1 MDNSNKIIWSAVFIL
16 LVFEAALGV
25 CQAGTVQ
32 SFPLPIA
39 ELKQVTQTWLSQVCH
54 DMSDRELEIG
64 IIQFT
69 CKRNDQQL
77 QVTLTPRSALATEI
91 AIRDAHNDSTAV
103 EFKDQLAAH
112 IDTYLNKAA
121 QKDGS
126 ATKNA
131 QTPATVLAKSDAVVC
146 IQSENEDS
154 SIQVSGFMID
164 QNGTIICTTHGLR
177 QFKTITF
184 SDSQGRVHEG
194 TVVKSDPQADLALIR
209 TTIKPRVHIS
219 LAKGK
224 RTLQKGAPVYAIGC
238 PGNQANTVTAGTVNK
253 PPVRAN
259 QLVYWQVNMKILPGS
274 SGSPV
279 FDSQGTLIGMIRG
292 RYREDNAI
300 GFLIPA
306 DRIKH
311 FIDEF

>member
-1 MDNSNKIIWSAVFIL
+1 MDNSDKIIIGILFVLFLIKVAPGGCHASA
-16 LVFEAALGV
+16 
-25 CQAGTVQ
+25 VQ

-39 ELKQVTQTWLSQVCH
+39 ELKQVTQQWLGQVCH
-54 DMSDRELEIG
+54 DISDRELEMG

-69 CKRNDQQL
+69 CKRNDQHL
-77 QVTLTPRSALATEI
+77 LLTLSPRSALATEI
-91 AIRDAHNDSTAV
+91 VIRDDQNNSTTMDL
-103 EFKDQLAAH
+103 EDQLSDH
-112 IDTYLNKAA
+112 IHAYLKTTTQN
-121 QKDGS
+121 DGIADKHS
-126 ATKNA
+126 
-131 QTPATVLAKSDAVVC
+131 QIPAVVLAKSDAVVC
-146 IQSENEDS
+146 IQSENDHS

-177 QFKTITF
+177 QFRTITF
-184 SDSQGRVHEG
+184 TDSKGRIHEG
-194 TVVKSDPQADLALIR
+194 QVVKSDPQTDLALIR
-209 TTIKPRVHIS
+209 TTIKSRVHIS

-224 RTLQKGAPVYAIGC
+224 RTLQKGAPVYSIGC
-238 PGNQANTVTAGTVNK
+238 PVNRANTITAGTVNK

-259 QLVYWQVNMKILPGS
+259 QLVYWQVNMEILPGS

-279 FDSQGTLIGMIRG
+279 FDSQGTLVGMIKG